1 MDVAGVDGCKG
12 GWLLVRADATGRLRI
27 EDVSIISTFR
37 ELIDVTMDCAAV
49 AVDIPIGLSNGPERE
64 ADQRA
69 RAFLKEP
76 RARSVFRAPC
86 WPVLD
91 KTTDESEYREVCR
104 ISREYCLR
112 KNGQPAAISQQAWRI
127 MAKVREANL
136 TMTPAVQE
144 RVREA
149 HPEVSFWAL
158 NGYRPL
164 DHAKLKHDGAAE
176 RLRLL
181 TPAYR
186 DDLASVDLARGAKRD
201 DLYDACA
208 TAWTAGRIAYGT
220 ARRLPAE
227 PPLDS
232 HGLRM
237 EIVF

>member
-1 MDVAGVDGCKG
+1 MDVAGVDGCKS
-12 GWLLVRADATGRLRI
+12 GWLLVRADATGQLRI

-37 ELIDVTMDCAAV
+37 ELIAATAECAAV
-49 AVDIPIGLSNGPERE
+49 AVDIPIGLPTNEPRAADGEARKAIGPRRSSVFPAPLRVVLAASAYDQACALSLAACGKKLSKQAFAILPKIRE
-64 ADQRA
+64 AD
-69 RAFLKEP
+69 
-76 RARSVFRAPC
+76 
-86 WPVLD
+86 
-91 KTTDESEYREVCR
+91 
-104 ISREYCLR
+104 
-112 KNGQPAAISQQAWRI
+112 
-127 MAKVREANL
+127 EA
-136 TMTPAVQE
+136 MTPAVQE

-158 NGYRPL
+158 NNYQSL
-164 DHAKLKHDGAAE
+164 EHAKLKPDGAAE

-186 DDLASVDLARGAKRD
+186 DDLASVNLARGAKRD

-208 TAWTAGRIAYGT
+208 AAWTAGRIAYGT

-237 EIVF
+237 EIVY